1 MTDLPEGKVIS
12 LQPLVQKAEKKKAR
26 RQELPEARLQE
37 LETVVDKLV
46 EVVQHQKEEIQKLS
60 DRQWKILR
68 RLREVIEADEV
79 AQEVSTPD
87 GPLQKRK

>member
-1 MTDLPEGKVIS
+1 MTDSPEGKVIS

-46 EVVQHQKEEIQKLS
+46 EVVQHQTEEIQKLS
-60 DRQWKILR
+60 DRQWKTLR
-68 RLREVIEADEV
+68 RLREIIEADEV
-79 AQEVSTPD
+79 GVVASSPVLNVKQ
-87 GPLQKRK
+87 G